1 MLRRNRKA
9 KIRWKSASGK
19 PRRRGWL
26 WRLVNWG
33 LVAAIWGTVTLA
45 IVVGWYAYD
54 LPDVTSIAK
63 SGRQPSITMIAADG
77 SQIAAVGD
85 VRGKT
90 VSLDEV
96 PLALQQALIAVED
109 RRFYDHLGVDPRG
122 LARAMLANLRAG
134 RIVQGGSTLTQ
145 QLAKNLFLNPDRT
158 IRRKVQEL
166 LLALWLERK
175 FTKDQIL
182 TLYLNRVYFGAGNFG
197 VDAAAR
203 RYFGKPVHELTLYE
217 SALLAGLLKAPSR
230 YNPARNS
237 GGADER
243 TQLVLNAMVEVGYI
257 SAAEAEA
264 ELEKKSLSRV
274 LAIGQARYFTDW
286 VLNQVSDYVG
296 QTARDLVIVTT
307 LDPRLQQI
315 AEKELV
321 GLLDGPGRELGASQ
335 AAFVALTP
343 GGAVRAMVGGRDY
356 GESQFNRAVQALRQP
371 GSAFKAFT
379 YLAGLEQG
387 LEPDDRF
394 DDSPVEVDGW
404 SPRNYKDR
412 YFGRVTLR
420 EAFARSLNSVA
431 VRVSQEVGPEKVAAT
446 ARRLGITSDLEA
458 TPSIALGTSEVT
470 LLELT
475 AAYAVF
481 ANRGR
486 GVWPYA
492 IQEIREASGRVLYR
506 RSGDGPGQIVAP
518 EAVNQMADLMAATV
532 ESGSGRAA
540 RQKRPAAGKT
550 GTSQEF
556 RDAWFVGY
564 TADLVAGVWF
574 GNDDETPMADVTG
587 GSLPARLWGRVMA
600 RGLAG
605 VPARPLPSGE
615 VVVAE
620 NEEGGF
626 ISRLLKRLGGGE
638 TMTRSERWR
647 LERQDQDHGR

>member
-1 MLRRNRKA
+1 MPRRKQKA
-9 KIRWKSASGK
+9 KIRWKSTSAK
-19 PRRRGWL
+19 PRRKRSWI
-26 WRLVNWG
+26 WRLGYWS
-33 LVAAIWGTVTLA
+33 LVAAIWGGVALSLA
-45 IVVGWYAYD
+45 VGWYAYD
-54 LPDVTSIAK
+54 LPEVTSIAK
-63 SGRQPSITMIAADG
+63 TGRQPSITMVAADG

-85 VRGKT
+85 VRGRT
-90 VSLDEV
+90 IGLDEV
-96 PLALQQALIAVED
+96 PPALRQALIAVED
-109 RRFYDHLGVDPRG
+109 RRFYEHFGVDPRG

-134 RIVQGGSTLTQ
+134 RIVQGGSTITQ

-166 LLALWLERK
+166 LLAFWLERQ

-182 TLYLNRVYFGAGNFG
+182 TLYLNRVYFGAGNYG

-203 RYFGKPVHELTLYE
+203 RYFGKPVRNLSLYE

-230 YNPARNS
+230 YNPARNA
-237 GGADER
+237 GGADRR
-243 TQLVLNAMVEVGYI
+243 TQLVLGAMVDAGFI
-257 SAAEAEA
+257 SAAEAERA
-264 ELEKKSLSRV
+264 LKNKSSSRV

-286 VLNQVSDYVG
+286 VLNQVADYVG

-315 AEKELV
+315 AETELV
-321 GLLDGPGRELGASQ
+321 GLLDGPGSELGAGQ

-379 YLAGLEQG
+379 YLAAFEKGLD
-387 LEPDDRF
+387 PDDRF
-394 DDSPVEVDGW
+394 VDSPVEVDGW
-404 SPRNYKDR
+404 TPGNYNDR
-412 YFGRVTLR
+412 YFGKVTLR

-431 VRVSQEVGPEKVAAT
+431 VRVLQEVGPETVAAT
-446 ARRLGITSDLEA
+446 ARRLGITSELEIA
-458 TPSIALGTSEVT
+458 PSISLGTSEVT

-475 AAYAVF
+475 GAYAVF
-481 ANRGR
+481 ANRGS

-492 IQEIREASGRVLYR
+492 IEEIREASGRILYR
-506 RSGDGPGQIVAP
+506 RAGDGPARVVAP
-518 EAVNQMADLMAATV
+518 EAVDQMADVLTAAV
-532 ESGSGRAA
+532 EWGSGKAA

-564 TADLVAGVWF
+564 TADLVAGAWF
-574 GNDDETPMADVTG
+574 GNDDEAPMKNVTG
-587 GSLPARLWGRVMA
+587 GNLPARLWGRVMA

-605 VPARPLPSGE
+605 VPASPLPGGD

-620 NEEGGF
+620 TEGGF
-626 ISRLLKRLGGGE
+626 IARILRSLGGGGAKKQE
-638 TMTRSERWR
+638 TRPRIGR
-647 LERQDQDHGR
+647 DQDQGR

>member
-9 KIRWKSASGK
+9 KIRWNSASAK
-19 PRRRGWL
+19 PRKKRSWP
-26 WRLVNWG
+26 WRLANWT
-33 LVAAIWGTVTLA
+33 LVAAIWGAVALA
-45 IVVGWYAYD
+45 VAVGWYAYD
-54 LPDVTSIAK
+54 LPEVTSIAK
-63 SGRQPSITMIAADG
+63 TGRQPSITLIAADG

-90 VSLDEV
+90 VGLDEV
-96 PLALQQALIAVED
+96 SPALRQALIAVED
-109 RRFYDHLGVDPRG
+109 RRFYEHLGVDPRG

-134 RIVQGGSTLTQ
+134 RIVQGGSTITQ

-158 IRRKVQEL
+158 VRRKVQEL
-166 LLALWLERK
+166 LLAFWLERK

-182 TLYLNRVYFGAGNFG
+182 TLYLNRVYFGAGNYG

-203 RYFGKPVHELTLYE
+203 RYFGKPVQDLSLYE

-237 GGADER
+237 GGADQR
-243 TQLVLNAMVEVGYI
+243 TQLVLSAMVDAGYI
-257 SAAEAEA
+257 SAAEAA
-264 ELEKKSLSRV
+264 AALKQKSRSRV
-274 LAIGQARYFTDW
+274 LAVGQARYFTDW
-286 VLNQVSDYVG
+286 VLNQVADYVG

-315 AEKELV
+315 AETELV
-321 GLLDGPGRELGASQ
+321 GLLDGPGREMGAGQ

-379 YLAGLEQG
+379 YLAAFEKGLD
-387 LEPDDRF
+387 PDDRF
-394 DDSPVEVDGW
+394 VDSPVEVDGW
-404 SPRNYKDR
+404 TPRNYNDR
-412 YFGRVTLR
+412 YFGKVTLR

-431 VRVSQEVGPEKVAAT
+431 VKVLQEVGSAQVAAT
-446 ARRLGITSDLEA
+446 ARRLGVTSKLEA

-475 AAYAVF
+475 GAYAVF
-481 ANRGR
+481 ANRGS

-492 IQEIREASGRVLYR
+492 IAEVREASGRILYR
-506 RSGDGPGQIVAP
+506 RSGDGPGQVIAP
-518 EAVNQMADLMAATV
+518 KAVNQMADLMSATV
-532 ESGSGRAA
+532 EWGSGKAA
-540 RQKRPAAGKT
+540 KQKRPAAGKT

-564 TADLVAGVWF
+564 TAELVAGVRI
-574 GNDDETPMADVTG
+574 
-587 GSLPARLWGRVMA
+587 LR
-600 RGLAG
+600 
-605 VPARPLPSGE
+605 
-615 VVVAE
+615 
-620 NEEGGF
+620 
-626 ISRLLKRLGGGE
+626 RLGGGRE
-638 TMTRSERWR
+638 SE
-647 LERQDQDHGR
+647 ERKTGPSGRRDQDQGR

>member
-9 KIRWKSASGK
+9 KIRWKSASAK
-19 PRRRGWL
+19 PRKKRGWL
-26 WRLVNWG
+26 WRLANWG
-33 LVAAIWGTVTLA
+33 LVAAIWGGVALA
-45 IVVGWYAYD
+45 LAVGWYAYD
-54 LPDVTSIAK
+54 LPEVTSIAK
-63 SGRQPSITMIAADG
+63 TGRQPSITMIAADG

-85 VRGKT
+85 VHGRTIG
-90 VSLDEV
+90 LNEV
-96 PLALQQALIAVED
+96 PPVLRQALIAVED
-109 RRFYDHLGVDPRG
+109 RRFYEHLGVDPRG

-166 LLALWLERK
+166 LLAFWLERK

-182 TLYLNRVYFGAGNFG
+182 TLYLNRVYFGAGNYG

-203 RYFGKPVHELTLYE
+203 RYFGKPVQDLSLYE

-237 GGADER
+237 GGADLR
-243 TQLVLNAMVEVGYI
+243 TQLVLGAMVDAGFI
-257 SAAEAEA
+257 SGAEAEA
-264 ELEKKSLSRV
+264 AMKKKSSSRV
-274 LAIGQARYFTDW
+274 LAIGQARYFSDW
-286 VLNQVSDYVG
+286 VLNQVAGYVG

-321 GLLDGPGRELGASQ
+321 GLLDGPGSELGAGQ

-379 YLAGLEQG
+379 YLAAFEKG
-387 LEPDDRF
+387 LEPNDRLV
-394 DDSPVEVDGW
+394 DSPVEVDGW
-404 SPRNYKDR
+404 APRNYNDR
-412 YFGRVTLR
+412 YYGEVTLR

-431 VRVSQEVGPEKVAAT
+431 VKVLLKVGPETVAAT
-446 ARRLGITSDLEA
+446 ARRLGITSKLKA

-475 AAYAVF
+475 GAYAVF
-481 ANRGR
+481 ANRGS
-486 GVWPYA
+486 GVWPHA
-492 IQEIREASGRVLYR
+492 ISEIREASGRVLYR
-506 RSGDGPGQIVAP
+506 RSGDGPGQVVAP
-518 EAVNQMADLMAATV
+518 EAVDQMADLMSATV
-532 ESGSGRAA
+532 EWGSGKAA

-564 TADLVAGVWF
+564 TADLVAGAWF
-574 GNDDETPMADVTG
+574 GNDDGTPMKNVTG
-587 GSLPARLWGRVMA
+587 GNLPARLWGRVMA

-605 VPARPLPSGE
+605 VPASPLPGGD

-620 NEEGGF
+620 NEGGF
-626 ISRLLKRLGGGE
+626 ISRILRRLGGGTE
-638 TMTRSERWR
+638 TQPTRPWDRR
-647 LERQDQDHGR
+647 NRIDDR

>member
-9 KIRWKSASGK
+9 KIRWKSASAK
-19 PRRRGWL
+19 PRKKRGWL
-26 WRLVNWG
+26 WRLTNWG
-33 LVAAIWGTVTLA
+33 LVAAIWGGVALA
-45 IVVGWYAYD
+45 LAVGWYAYD
-54 LPDVTSIAK
+54 LPEVTSIAK
-63 SGRQPSITMIAADG
+63 TGRQPSITMIAADG

-85 VRGKT
+85 VHGGT
-90 VSLDEV
+90 IGLNEV
-96 PLALQQALIAVED
+96 PPALRQALIAVED
-109 RRFYDHLGVDPRG
+109 RRFYEHFGVDPRG

-166 LLALWLERK
+166 LLAFWLERK

-182 TLYLNRVYFGAGNFG
+182 TLYLNRVYFGAGNYG

-203 RYFGKPVHELTLYE
+203 RYFGKPVQDLSLYE

-237 GGADER
+237 GGADLR
-243 TQLVLNAMVEVGYI
+243 TQLVLGAMVDAGFI
-257 SAAEAEA
+257 SGAEAEA
-264 ELEKKSLSRV
+264 AMKKKSSSRV

-286 VLNQVSDYVG
+286 VLNQVAGYVG

-321 GLLDGPGRELGASQ
+321 GLLDGPGSELGAGQ

-356 GESQFNRAVQALRQP
+356 GDSQFHRAVQALRQP

-379 YLAGLEQG
+379 YLAAFEKG
-387 LEPDDRF
+387 LEPDDRLV
-394 DDSPVEVDGW
+394 DSPVEVDGW
-404 SPRNYKDR
+404 APGNYNDR
-412 YFGRVTLR
+412 YYGEVTLR

-431 VRVSQEVGPEKVAAT
+431 VKVLLKVGPETVAAT
-446 ARRLGITSDLEA
+446 ARRLGITSKLKA

-475 AAYAVF
+475 GAYAVF
-481 ANRGR
+481 ANRGS
-486 GVWPYA
+486 GVWPHA
-492 IQEIREASGRVLYR
+492 ISEIREASGRVLYR
-506 RSGDGPGQIVAP
+506 RSGDGPGQVVAP
-518 EAVNQMADLMAATV
+518 EAVDQMADLMSATV
-532 ESGSGRAA
+532 EWGSGKAA

-564 TADLVAGVWF
+564 TADLVAGAWF
-574 GNDDETPMADVTG
+574 GNDDGTPMKNVTG
-587 GSLPARLWGRVMA
+587 GNLPARLWGRVMA

-605 VPARPLPSGE
+605 VPASPLPGGD

-620 NEEGGF
+620 NEGGF
-626 ISRLLKRLGGGE
+626 ISRILRRLGGGTE
-638 TMTRSERWR
+638 TQPTRPWDRR
-647 LERQDQDHGR
+647 NRVDDR

>member
-1 MLRRNRKA
+1 
-9 KIRWKSASGK
+9 
-19 PRRRGWL
+19 
-26 WRLVNWG
+26 LVNWG
-33 LVAAIWGTVTLA
+33 LVAAIWGAVALA
-45 IVVGWYAYD
+45 VLVGWYAYD
-54 LPDVTSIAK
+54 LPEVTSIAK

-96 PLALQQALIAVED
+96 PLTLRQALIAVED
-109 RRFYDHLGVDPRG
+109 RRFYDHLGVDPKG

-134 RIVQGGSTLTQ
+134 RIVQGGSTITQ

-182 TLYLNRVYFGAGNFG
+182 TLYLNRVYFGAGNYG

-203 RYFGKPVHELTLYE
+203 RYFGKPVQQLTLYE

-230 YNPARNS
+230 YNPARNA
-237 GGADER
+237 GGADQR
-243 TQLVLNAMVEVGYI
+243 TELVLNAMVAAGYL

-264 ELEKKSLSRV
+264 ALEKKSRSRV

-315 AEKELV
+315 AEKELIS
-321 GLLDGPGRELGASQ
+321 LLDGPGAELRASQ

-343 GGAVRAMVGGRDY
+343 SGAVRAMVGGRDY
-356 GESQFNRAVQALRQP
+356 AESQFNRAVQALRQP
-371 GSAFKAFT
+371 GSAFKVFT
-379 YLAGLEQG
+379 YLAAFEKG

-394 DDSPVEVDGW
+394 LDAPVEVDGW
-404 SPRNYKDR
+404 APRNYDDR
-412 YFGRVTLR
+412 YYGQVTLR

-431 VRVSQEVGPEKVAAT
+431 VKVTRDVGPQQVAAI
-446 ARRLGITSDLEA
+446 ARRLGISSDLEA

-481 ANRGR
+481 ANRGS

-492 IQEIREASGRVLYR
+492 IAEIREASGRVLYR
-506 RSGDGPGQIVAP
+506 RSGGGPGQVVEFP
-518 EAVNQMADLMAATV
+518 AVNQMADLMAATV
-532 ESGSGRAA
+532 EWGSGKAA

-564 TADLVAGVWF
+564 TADLVAGAWF
-574 GNDDETPMADVTG
+574 GNDDEAPMDNVTG
-587 GSLPARLWGRVMA
+587 GNLPARLWGRVMA

-605 VPARPLPSGE
+605 VPASPLPRGD

-620 NEEGGF
+620 NDDGF
-626 ISRLLKRLGGGE
+626 ISRILRRLGAAGGSAS
-638 TMTRSERWR
+638 RRGGG
-647 LERQDQDHGR
+647 LEKDDEDRGR

>member
-9 KIRWKSASGK
+9 KIRWKSTSARPLK
-19 PRRRGWL
+19 KRGWL
-26 WRLVNWG
+26 WRLANWG
-33 LVAAIWGTVTLA
+33 LVAAIWGGVALA
-45 IVVGWYAYD
+45 LAVGWYAYD
-54 LPDVTSIAK
+54 LPEVTSIAK
-63 SGRQPSITMIAADG
+63 TGRQPSITMIAADG

-85 VRGKT
+85 VHGKT
-90 VSLDEV
+90 IGLHEV
-96 PLALQQALIAVED
+96 PPALRQALIAVED
-109 RRFYDHLGVDPRG
+109 RRFYEHLGVDPRG

-134 RIVQGGSTLTQ
+134 RIVQGGSTITQ

-166 LLALWLERK
+166 LLAFWLERK

-182 TLYLNRVYFGAGNFG
+182 TLYLNRVYFGAGNYG

-203 RYFGKPVHELTLYE
+203 RYFGKPVQDLSLYE

-237 GGADER
+237 GGADLR
-243 TQLVLNAMVEVGYI
+243 TQLVLGAMVDAGFI
-257 SAAEAEA
+257 STAEAEA
-264 ELEKKSLSRV
+264 ALKEKSSSRV

-286 VLNQVSDYVG
+286 VLNQVAGYVG

-315 AEKELV
+315 AEKELI
-321 GLLDGPGRELGASQ
+321 GLLDGPGSELGAGQ

-379 YLAGLEQG
+379 YLAAFEKGLDPE
-387 LEPDDRF
+387 DRLV
-394 DDSPVEVDGW
+394 DSPVEVDGW
-404 SPRNYKDR
+404 APRNYNDR
-412 YFGRVTLR
+412 YYGEVTLR

-431 VRVSQEVGPEKVAAT
+431 VKVLQKVGPETVAAT
-446 ARRLGITSDLEA
+446 ARRLGITSELEA

-481 ANRGR
+481 ANRGS
-486 GVWPYA
+486 GVWPHA
-492 IQEIREASGRVLYR
+492 ISEIREASGRVLYR
-506 RSGDGPGQIVAP
+506 RSGDGPGQVVAP
-518 EAVNQMADLMAATV
+518 EAVDQMADLMSATV
-532 ESGSGRAA
+532 EWGSGKAA

-564 TADLVAGVWF
+564 TADLVAGAWF
-574 GNDDETPMADVTG
+574 GNDDETPMKNVTG
-587 GSLPARLWGRVMA
+587 GNLPARLWGRVMA

-605 VPARPLPSGE
+605 VPASPLPGGD

-620 NEEGGF
+620 NEGGL
-626 ISRLLKRLGGGE
+626 ISRILRRLGGGTE
-638 TMTRSERWR
+638 TQGTRPWDRR
-647 LERQDQDHGR
+647 NRVDDR

>member
-1 MLRRNRKA
+1 MPRRKQKA
-9 KIRWKSASGK
+9 KIRWKSTSAK
-19 PRRRGWL
+19 PRRKRSWI
-26 WRLVNWG
+26 WRLGYWS
-33 LVAAIWGTVTLA
+33 LVAAIWGGVALSLA
-45 IVVGWYAYD
+45 VGWYAYD
-54 LPDVTSIAK
+54 LPEVTSIAK
-63 SGRQPSITMIAADG
+63 TGRQPSITMVAADG

-85 VRGKT
+85 VRGRT
-90 VSLDEV
+90 IGLDEV
-96 PLALQQALIAVED
+96 PPALRQALIAVED
-109 RRFYDHLGVDPRG
+109 RRFYEHFGVDPRG

-134 RIVQGGSTLTQ
+134 RIVQGGSTITQ

-166 LLALWLERK
+166 LLAFWLERQ

-182 TLYLNRVYFGAGNFG
+182 TLYLNRVYFGAGNYG

-203 RYFGKPVHELTLYE
+203 RYFGKPVRNLSLYE

-230 YNPARNS
+230 YNPARNA
-237 GGADER
+237 GGADRR
-243 TQLVLNAMVEVGYI
+243 TQLVLGAMVDAGFI
-257 SAAEAEA
+257 SAAEAERA
-264 ELEKKSLSRV
+264 LKNKSSSRV

-286 VLNQVSDYVG
+286 VLNQVADYVG

-315 AEKELV
+315 VETELV
-321 GLLDGPGRELGASQ
+321 GLLDGPGSELGAGQ

-379 YLAGLEQG
+379 YLAAFEKGLD
-387 LEPDDRF
+387 PDDRF
-394 DDSPVEVDGW
+394 VDSPVEVDGW
-404 SPRNYKDR
+404 TPGNYNDR
-412 YFGRVTLR
+412 YFGKVTLR

-431 VRVSQEVGPEKVAAT
+431 VRVLQEVGPETVAAT
-446 ARRLGITSDLEA
+446 ARRLGITSELEIA
-458 TPSIALGTSEVT
+458 PSISLGTSEVT

-475 AAYAVF
+475 GAYAVF
-481 ANRGR
+481 ANRGS

-492 IQEIREASGRVLYR
+492 IEEIREASGRILYR
-506 RSGDGPGQIVAP
+506 RAGDGPARVVAP
-518 EAVNQMADLMAATV
+518 EAVDQMADVLTAAV
-532 ESGSGRAA
+532 EWGSGKAA

-564 TADLVAGVWF
+564 TADLVAGAWF
-574 GNDDETPMADVTG
+574 GNDDEAPMKNVTG
-587 GSLPARLWGRVMA
+587 GNLPARLWGRVMA

-605 VPARPLPSGE
+605 VPASPLPGGD

-620 NEEGGF
+620 TEGGF
-626 ISRLLKRLGGGE
+626 IARILRSLGGGGAKKQE
-638 TMTRSERWR
+638 TRPRIGR
-647 LERQDQDHGR
+647 DQDQGR

>member
-1 MLRRNRKA
+1 L
-9 KIRWKSASGK
+9 S
-19 PRRRGWL
+19 
-26 WRLVNWG
+26 
-33 LVAAIWGTVTLA
+33 LA
-45 IVVGWYAYD
+45 VGWYAYD
-54 LPDVTSIAK
+54 LPEVTSIAK
-63 SGRQPSITMIAADG
+63 TGRQPSITMVAADG

-85 VRGKT
+85 VRGRT
-90 VSLDEV
+90 IGLDEV
-96 PLALQQALIAVED
+96 PPALRQALIAVED
-109 RRFYDHLGVDPRG
+109 RRFYEHFGVDPRG

-134 RIVQGGSTLTQ
+134 RIVQGGSTITQ

-166 LLALWLERK
+166 LLAFWLERK

-182 TLYLNRVYFGAGNFG
+182 TLYLNRVYFGAGNYG

-203 RYFGKPVHELTLYE
+203 RYFGKPVLNLSLYE

-230 YNPARNS
+230 YNPARNA
-237 GGADER
+237 GGADRR
-243 TQLVLNAMVEVGYI
+243 TELVLGAMVDAAFI
-257 SAAEAEA
+257 SPAEAKRA
-264 ELEKKSLSRV
+264 LKNKSSSRV

-286 VLNQVSDYVG
+286 VLNQVADYVG

-315 AEKELV
+315 AETELV
-321 GLLDGPGRELGASQ
+321 GLLDGPGSELGAGQ
-335 AAFVALTP
+335 AAFVALAP

-379 YLAGLEQG
+379 YLAAFEKG

-394 DDSPVEVDGW
+394 VDSPVEVDGW
-404 SPRNYKDR
+404 TPRNYNDR
-412 YFGRVTLR
+412 YFGKVTLR

-431 VRVSQEVGPEKVAAT
+431 VRVLQKVGPEAVAAT

-458 TPSIALGTSEVT
+458 TPSISLGTSEVT

-475 AAYAVF
+475 GAYAVF
-481 ANRGR
+481 ANRGS

-492 IQEIREASGRVLYR
+492 IEEIREASGRILYR
-506 RSGDGPGQIVAP
+506 RAGDGPGRVVAP
-518 EAVNQMADLMAATV
+518 EAVDQMADVLTAAV
-532 ESGSGRAA
+532 EWGSGKAA

-564 TADLVAGVWF
+564 TADLVAGAWF
-574 GNDDETPMADVTG
+574 GNDDEAPMKNVTG
-587 GSLPARLWGRVMA
+587 GNLPARLWGRVMA

-605 VPARPLPSGE
+605 VPASPLPGGD

-620 NEEGGF
+620 NEDGF
-626 ISRLLKRLGGGE
+626 IARILRSLGGGGAKKQE
-638 TMTRSERWR
+638 TTPRIGRD
-647 LERQDQDHGR
+647 QDQGR

>member
-9 KIRWKSASGK
+9 KIRWKSTSSK
-19 PRRRGWL
+19 PLKKRGWL
-26 WRLVNWG
+26 WRLANWG
-33 LVAAIWGTVTLA
+33 LVAAIWGGVALA
-45 IVVGWYAYD
+45 LLIGWYAYD
-54 LPDVTSIAK
+54 LPEVTSIAK
-63 SGRQPSITMIAADG
+63 TGRQPSITMIAADG
-77 SQIAAVGD
+77 SQIGAVGD

-90 VSLDEV
+90 IGLNEV
-96 PLALQQALIAVED
+96 PPALRQALIAVED
-109 RRFYDHLGVDPRG
+109 RRFYEHYGVDPRG

-134 RIVQGGSTLTQ
+134 RIVQGGSTITQ

-158 IRRKVQEL
+158 VRRKVQEL
-166 LLALWLERK
+166 LLAFWLERK

-182 TLYLNRVYFGAGNFG
+182 TLYLNRVYFGAGNYG

-203 RYFGKPVHELTLYE
+203 RYFGKPVQNLSLYE

-237 GGADER
+237 GGADLR
-243 TQLVLNAMVEVGYI
+243 TQLVLGAMVDAGFI
-257 SAAEAEA
+257 SATEGEAA
-264 ELEKKSLSRV
+264 LKKKSSSRV

-286 VLNQVSDYVG
+286 VLNQVADYVG

-321 GLLDGPGRELGASQ
+321 GLLDGPGSELGVGQ

-356 GESQFNRAVQALRQP
+356 GKSQFNRAVQALRQP

-379 YLAGLEQG
+379 YLAAFEKGLDPE
-387 LEPDDRF
+387 DRYV
-394 DDSPVEVDGW
+394 DSPVELDGW
-404 SPRNYKDR
+404 APRNYNDR
-412 YFGRVTLR
+412 YFGKVTLR

-431 VRVSQEVGPEKVAAT
+431 VKVLQEVGPETVAAT
-446 ARRLGITSDLEA
+446 ARRLGITSELEA

-481 ANRGR
+481 ANRGS

-492 IQEIREASGRVLYR
+492 ISEIREASGRVLYR
-506 RSGDGPGQIVAP
+506 RSGDGPGKVVAP
-518 EAVNQMADLMAATV
+518 EVVDQMADLMSATV
-532 ESGSGRAA
+532 EWGSGKAA

-564 TADLVAGVWF
+564 TADLVAGAWF
-574 GNDDETPMADVTG
+574 GNDDEAPMKNVTG
-587 GSLPARLWGRVMA
+587 GNLPARLWGRVMA

-605 VPARPLPSGE
+605 VPASPLPGGD

-620 NEEGGF
+620 NEGGF
-626 ISRLLKRLGGGE
+626 IARILRRLGGGSTE
-638 TMTRSERWR
+638 AERTRPWDRR
-647 LERQDQDHGR
+647 NQDQGR

>member
-9 KIRWKSASGK
+9 KIRWKSTSAK
-19 PRRRGWL
+19 PLKKRGWL
-26 WRLVNWG
+26 WRLANWS
-33 LVAAIWGTVTLA
+33 LVAAIWGGVALA
-45 IVVGWYAYD
+45 LAVGWYAYD
-54 LPDVTSIAK
+54 LPEVTSIAK
-63 SGRQPSITMIAADG
+63 TGRQPSITMIAADG

-85 VRGKT
+85 VHGRTIG
-90 VSLDEV
+90 LNEV
-96 PLALQQALIAVED
+96 PPALKQALIAVED
-109 RRFYDHLGVDPRG
+109 RRFYEHFGVDPRG

-166 LLALWLERK
+166 LLAFWLERK

-182 TLYLNRVYFGAGNFG
+182 TLYLNRVYFGAGNYG

-203 RYFGKPVHELTLYE
+203 RYFGKPVQDLSLYE

-237 GGADER
+237 GGADLR
-243 TQLVLNAMVEVGYI
+243 TQLVLGAMVDAGFI

-264 ELEKKSLSRV
+264 ALMKKSSSRV

-286 VLNQVSDYVG
+286 VLNQVAGYVG

-321 GLLDGPGRELGASQ
+321 GLLDGPGSELGAGQ

-379 YLAGLEQG
+379 YLAAFEKG
-387 LEPDDRF
+387 LEPEDRLV
-394 DDSPVEVDGW
+394 DSPVEVDGW
-404 SPRNYKDR
+404 APRNYNDR
-412 YFGRVTLR
+412 YYGEVTLR

-431 VRVSQEVGPEKVAAT
+431 VKVLLEVGPETVAAT
-446 ARRLGITSDLEA
+446 ARRLGITSKLKA

-475 AAYAVF
+475 GAYAVF
-481 ANRGR
+481 ANRGS
-486 GVWPYA
+486 GVWPHA
-492 IQEIREASGRVLYR
+492 ISEIREASGRVLYR
-506 RSGDGPGQIVAP
+506 RSGDGPGLVVAP
-518 EAVNQMADLMAATV
+518 EAVGQMADLMSATV
-532 ESGSGRAA
+532 EWGSGKAA

-564 TADLVAGVWF
+564 TADLVAGAWF
-574 GNDDETPMADVTG
+574 GNDDGTPMKNVTG
-587 GSLPARLWGRVMA
+587 GNLPARLWGRVMA

-605 VPARPLPSGE
+605 VPASPLPGGD

-620 NEEGGF
+620 NEGGL
-626 ISRLLKRLGGGE
+626 ISRILRRLGGGTE
-638 TMTRSERWR
+638 TQPTRPWDRR
-647 LERQDQDHGR
+647 NRVDDR